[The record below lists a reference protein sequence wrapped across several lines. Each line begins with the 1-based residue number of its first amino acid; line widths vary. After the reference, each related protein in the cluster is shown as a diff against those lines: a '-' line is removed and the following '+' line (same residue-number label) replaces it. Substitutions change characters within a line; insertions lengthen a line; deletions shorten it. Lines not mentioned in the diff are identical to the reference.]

1 MATAKLSSPME
12 RLLNRVVEKMTP
24 EEIMAFAPT
33 QEEQHRADELTA
45 RNKEGKLTTEEADEL
60 EEMIAFN
67 RLVTLLKV
75 KAYKALQQS

>member
-1 MATAKLSSPME
+1 ME
-12 RLLNRVVEKMTP
+12 RLLNRVVEKITP

-33 QEEQHRADELTA
+33 DEEQRRADELTE
-45 RNKEGKLTTEEADEL
+45 RNKQGKLTSEEADEL
-60 EEMIAFN
+60 DDMIAFN